1 MTDTA
6 PSQKASELAAK
17 YADSVRGKV
26 VLTTGASPTS
36 IGKGFVEALAAHQP
50 GLLIIAGRNDERNQE
65 VVDGLKAKFP
75 EVKARTLKLNLLSLK
90 AVREAAEQVHQWED
104 VPQIDVLALSAG
116 IMAPGWAKS
125 EDGFESQFATNH
137 LGHFLFTNLIIEKV
151 LKAPNPRVVVV
162 SSDGHRLNPIRFD
175 DYNFHEGE
183 SYDKWTAYGQS
194 KTANNLFAVSLA
206 QKLGKSKNLKA
217 YPINPGVVLSNLAG
231 HLDFEKDFADMR
243 TNLQPFPEKTHA
255 NQMTQGFLTRPW
267 ATPMPGGHLSTL
279 SRPTRVPPPT
289 CMPRS
294 PPRLPVGPKS
304 HSQRRHTDQ
313 LYSRQKWRL
322 LDGVSHCRP
331 LEGRHAQAVGYRPGR
346 GGASLEAQREACGS
360 GV

>member
-26 VLTTGASPTS
+26 VLTTGASPKS

-243 TNLQPFPEKTHA
+243 VLDQTLGNPHAWWTSFNIVSADEGASTYVYAAFAPEIADKNGA
-255 NQMTQGFLTRPW
+255 YLTECRIADPWKGDTLKPW
-267 ATPMPGGHLSTL
+267 ATDLVEAERLWKLSEKL
-279 SRPTRVPPPT
+279 
-289 CMPRS
+289 
-294 PPRLPVGPKS
+294 VG
-304 HSQRRHTDQ
+304 QE
-313 LYSRQKWRL
+313 YN
-322 LDGVSHCRP
+322 
-331 LEGRHAQAVGYRPGR
+331 Y
-346 GGASLEAQREACGS
+346 
-360 GV
+360 